1 MAQQN
6 TPAAGSEKSV
16 VPGMSGSP
24 NGNPIPAVSAQPV
37 TDKVN
42 LPTQVKPA
50 EEVAA
55 ASKAAGK
62 AAAPQRS
69 LAQIETDMDAT
80 RERLAATIGQLQEA
94 LTPKNLAMAQ
104 VEKVKNFY
112 VDEYGAVRP
121 ERVAATVG
129 VVVGTVVV
137 VRVLKRIF

>member
-6 TPAAGSEKSV
+6 TPQRDRKSRWSRYVGQSQRQSHPGRLRAARDGQGQLAHPSQ
-16 VPGMSGSP
+16 
-24 NGNPIPAVSAQPV
+24 A
-37 TDKVN
+37 
-42 LPTQVKPA
+42 A